1 MPQCQPFGVAHL
13 RWSSITWKP
22 VGIHQTDKNLVLPP
36 SLDQEE
42 VLGISLN
49 DDAKTTKQAP
59 TPYRVR

>member
-1 MPQCQPFGVAHL
+1 L

-22 VGIHQTDKNLVLPP
+22 VGIHQIDKNLVLPP

>member
-1 MPQCQPFGVAHL
+1 M
-13 RWSSITWKP
+13 TWKP
-22 VGIHQTDKNLVLPP
+22 VGIRETDKNLVLPP

-49 DDAKTTKQAP
+49 DAKTSKQAP